1 MTEVLAT
8 IKSDRFRKIT
18 SGSASRFGAYIMGKR
33 YVSGEYNLFEYG
45 RILDTEA
52 LAAKAINRKIAVTF
66 RNGWSIKSDNVKFLK
81 RIKQRLKEIEFV
93 TDTSFDT
100 LLDQIVR
107 TLYIHNNCYIL
118 ITRSARSSTSK
129 GNKRQPIAGLS
140 VLPVETVDILLD
152 PNGNILGYKQRVG
165 AWKKEYT
172 KDEVIHIAMDKRP
185 GMILGTPPLECVKDD
200 IIALRKIEE
209 NVELLIDR
217 SIFPLLHAKVGNES
231 NPATILQDG
240 TSEVDHIAWKLETID
255 KTGGLATNER
265 VEIKAIGAESLA
277 LRVESYLNYF
287 KSRVLIG
294 LGVSAIDLG
303 EGDSSGRSTGEVL
316 SLNII
321 DTVEQYQKTVETF
334 FNKIFLEMLYDDKM
348 IKNIYTVTEENE
360 VYLDFHPSSQEKDIK
375 TGSHYADLYGK
386 GVVTVNEAREKIG
399 KKALAK
405 DQEKE
410 MFHKRTEKKD
420 EGSKLSGNIAKPK
433 NQHTKSSLDMK
444 IPKSLVS
451 NETRNYALSKISSV
465 IDRLEYG
472 INDEGLIKISE
483 RVLDRL
489 MSNITL
495 SQEETIKE
503 EVTNYILE

>member
-52 LAAKAINRKIAVTF
+52 LAAKAVSRKIAVTF

-81 RIKQRLKEIEFV
+81 RIRQRLKEIEFV
-93 TDTSFDT
+93 TDTSIDT

-118 ITRSARSSTSK
+118 ITRSAKSSTSK
-129 GNKRQPIAGLS
+129 GNNKQPIAGLS

-172 KDEVIHIAMDKRP
+172 KDEVVHIAMDKRP
-185 GMILGTPPLECVKDD
+185 GMILGTPPLEYVKDD

-287 KSRVLIG
+287 KSRVLMG

-334 FNKIFLEMLYDDKM
+334 FNRIFMEMLYDDKM
-348 IKNIYTVTEENE
+348 IKNTYTIAEEDE

-386 GVVTVNEAREKIG
+386 GVITINEAREKIG

-405 DQEKE
+405 DQEKD

-420 EGSKLSGNIAKPK
+420 EGSKLSGNVAKPT

-451 NETRNYALSKISSV
+451 NETRNYALSKISSI

>member
-100 LLDQIVR
+100 LLGQIVR

-118 ITRSARSSTSK
+118 ITRSTRSSTSK
-129 GNKRQPIAGLS
+129 GNKKQPIAGLS

-172 KDEVIHIAMDKRP
+172 KDEVIHIAIDKRP
-185 GMILGTPPLECVKDD
+185 GMILGTPPLEYVKDD

-303 EGDSSGRSTGEVL
+303 EGDSSGRTTGEVL
-316 SLNII
+316 SLNIV

-334 FNKIFLEMLYDDKM
+334 FNRIFLEMLYDDKM

-405 DQEKE
+405 DQEKD

>member
-52 LAAKAINRKIAVTF
+52 LAAKAISRKIAVTF

-81 RIKQRLKEIEFV
+81 RIRQRLKEIEFV
-93 TDTSFDT
+93 TDTSIDT

-118 ITRSARSSTSK
+118 ITRSAKSSTSK
-129 GNKRQPIAGLS
+129 GNNKQPIAGLS

-172 KDEVIHIAMDKRP
+172 KDEVVHIAMDKRP
-185 GMILGTPPLECVKDD
+185 GMILGTPPLEYVKDD

-287 KSRVLIG
+287 KSRVLMG

-334 FNKIFLEMLYDDKM
+334 FNRIFMEMLYDDKM
-348 IKNIYTVTEENE
+348 IKNTYTIAEEDE

-386 GVVTVNEAREKIG
+386 GVITINEAREKIG

-405 DQEKE
+405 DQEKD

-420 EGSKLSGNIAKPK
+420 EGSKLSGNVAKPT

-451 NETRNYALSKISSV
+451 NETRNYALSKISSI

>member
-52 LAAKAINRKIAVTF
+52 LAAKAVSRKIAVTF

-81 RIKQRLKEIEFV
+81 RIRQRLKEIEFV
-93 TDTSFDT
+93 TDTSIDT

-118 ITRSARSSTSK
+118 ITRSAKSSTSK
-129 GNKRQPIAGLS
+129 GNNKQPIAGLS

-172 KDEVIHIAMDKRP
+172 KDEVVHIAMDKRP
-185 GMILGTPPLECVKDD
+185 GMILGTPPLEYVKDD

-287 KSRVLIG
+287 KSRVLMG

-334 FNKIFLEMLYDDKM
+334 FNRIFMEMLYDDKM
-348 IKNIYTVTEENE
+348 IKNTYTIAEEDE

-386 GVVTVNEAREKIG
+386 GVITINEAREKIG

-405 DQEKE
+405 DQEKD
-410 MFHKRTEKKD
+410 MFHKRTEEKD
-420 EGSKLSGNIAKPK
+420 EGSKLSGNVAKPT

-451 NETRNYALSKISSV
+451 NETRNYALSKISSI